1 MEKAIIKLRKEMKEQ
16 LSASRYE
23 HTVGVMYTAGAM
35 AMRYGA
41 DIDRAMT
48 AGVLHDNAKAIPH
61 PKKIRLCE
69 KYKIPMNEAELQNPG
84 LLHAKLGAALAAAD
98 YRIDDTGILNAIR
111 FHTTGRPEMTLLE
124 KILYISDFIEPGR
137 EEIPRLDEIR
147 RMAFIDINR
156 TLLMILE
163 NTLSYLKE
171 NGEIIDPLTQETYD
185 YYKKQ
190 SGNSSL

>member
-61 PKKIRLCE
+61 PKKSVSVR
-69 KYKIPMNEAELQNPG
+69 N
-84 LLHAKLGAALAAAD
+84 
-98 YRIDDTGILNAIR
+98 IR
-111 FHTTGRPEMTLLE
+111 FR
-124 KILYISDFIEPGR
+124 
-137 EEIPRLDEIR
+137 
-147 RMAFIDINR
+147 
-156 TLLMILE
+156 
-163 NTLSYLKE
+163 
-171 NGEIIDPLTQETYD
+171 
-185 YYKKQ
+185 
-190 SGNSSL
+190 

>member
-1 MEKAIIKLRKEMKEQ
+1 
-16 LSASRYE
+16 
-23 HTVGVMYTAGAM
+23 
-35 AMRYGA
+35 
-41 DIDRAMT
+41 
-48 AGVLHDNAKAIPH
+48 
-61 PKKIRLCE
+61 
-69 KYKIPMNEAELQNPG
+69 MNEAELQNPG